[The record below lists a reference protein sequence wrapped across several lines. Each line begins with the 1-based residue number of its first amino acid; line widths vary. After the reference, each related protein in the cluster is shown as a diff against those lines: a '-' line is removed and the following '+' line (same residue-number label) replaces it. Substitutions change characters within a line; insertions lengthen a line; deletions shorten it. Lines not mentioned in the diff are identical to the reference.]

1 MKDYSEIL
9 GILPERIE
17 NHVKND
23 KGRLAFKSLFSDPLF
38 IVREETDNDY
48 GVDICI
54 EALINHGKSPT
65 NIRTH
70 VQLKSSG
77 KRVNK
82 NGGYSYPVAISNLNY
97 LVNHPC
103 SFYAFY
109 SVNEDK
115 FYYAF
120 ADKVYLLY
128 KSNSSKDNESIT
140 ITISFSEELN
150 NDATELI
157 HQNLVDTAIL
167 FKDIRIKLHEGG
179 FKPGAKLVYG
189 ELVFESSGEQF
200 EEYLLKNN
208 LAYAYTIDENGKV
221 VFMHNL
227 IWESHH
233 GQIPRGYQVYH
244 VSGNTLDNRSANL
257 DIMRTIDNFDIE
269 GFQKEIEESQAHN
282 ILSVILEGRN
292 AELRDVPTA
301 PSTMFYRIVKELEE
315 SGWIAS
321 SKDITRIK
329 RDMKRHLGMEFE

>member
-1 MKDYSEIL
+1 MKNYSEIL
-9 GILPERIE
+9 GTLPERIE

-23 KGRLAFKSLFSDPLF
+23 KGRLAFKSLFRDPLF

-54 EALINHGKSPT
+54 EALINEGKSPT

-77 KRVNK
+77 KRANT

-97 LVNHPC
+97 LVNHSC

-115 FYYAF
+115 FYYAY
-120 ADKVYLLY
+120 ADKVYLLHQ
-128 KSNSSKDNESIT
+128 SNRSKENESIT
-140 ITISFSEELN
+140 ICFNEELN
-150 NDATELI
+150 IDAIKLI

-189 ELVFESSGEQF
+189 ELVFESSSENF
-200 EEYLLKNN
+200 EGYLSKNK
-208 LAYAYTIDENGKV
+208 LAYAYTTDENGIV

-244 VSGNTLDNRSANL
+244 VNGNTMDNRSDNL

-292 AELRDVPTA
+292 ADLKDVP
-301 PSTMFYRIVKELEE
+301 PPPVTMFYRIVEELEKD
-315 SGWIAS
+315 GWSAS
-321 SKDITRIK
+321 DKEMSRIK
-329 RDMKRHLGMEFE
+329 RDMKRYLGMEFE

>member
-1 MKDYSEIL
+1 MKKKNYSEIL

-23 KGRLAFKSLFSDPLF
+23 KGRLAFKNLFRDPLF

-54 EALINHGKSPT
+54 EALINDGNSPT

-82 NGGYSYPVAISNLNY
+82 NGGYSYSVAISNLNY

-109 SVNEDK
+109 SLNEDK
-115 FYYAF
+115 FYYNY
-120 ADKVYLLY
+120 ADKVYLLH
-128 KSNSSKDNESIT
+128 KSNGSKKNKSIT
-140 ITISFSEELN
+140 INFSEELN
-150 NDATELI
+150 NDATKLI
-157 HQNLVDTAIL
+157 HQNLIDTAIL

-179 FKPGAKLVYG
+179 FKPGAQLVYG
-189 ELVFESSGEQF
+189 ELVFESSSERF
-200 EEYLLKNN
+200 EEFLSKNK
-208 LAYAYTIDENGKV
+208 LAYAYSIDENGKV

-244 VSGNTLDNRSANL
+244 VNGNTMDNRSDNL

-269 GFQKEIEESQAHN
+269 GFQKEIDESQAHN

-292 AELRDVPTA
+292 AELRDVPT
-301 PSTMFYRIVKELEE
+301 PPCTMFYRIVKELME
-315 SGWIAS
+315 SGWSAS
-321 SKDITRIK
+321 SKEMTRIK
-329 RDMKRHLGMEFE
+329 RDMERRLGMEFG

>member
-9 GILPERIE
+9 GVLPERIE

-23 KGRLAFKSLFSDPLF
+23 KGRLAFRSLFSDPLF

-54 EALINHGKSPT
+54 EALVNDGKSPT
-65 NIRTH
+65 NIRTQ

-77 KRVNK
+77 KKTNTD
-82 NGGYSYPVAISNLNY
+82 GGYSYPVAVSNLNY
-97 LVNHPC
+97 LVNHQC

-109 SVNEDK
+109 SLNEDK
-115 FYYAF
+115 FYYHY
-120 ADKVYLLY
+120 ADKVYLLHN
-128 KSNSSKDNESIT
+128 SNRSKKNKSIT
-140 ITISFSEELN
+140 INFCEELN
-150 NDATELI
+150 YDTIKLI
-157 HQNLVDTAIL
+157 HQNLIDTTIL

-189 ELVFESSGEQF
+189 ELVFESSSEHF
-200 EEYLLKNN
+200 EEYLSKNN
-208 LAYAYTIDENGKV
+208 LAYAYTTDENGKI

-244 VSGNTLDNRSANL
+244 VNRNTMDNQSDNL

-269 GFQKEIEESQAHN
+269 GFQKETEESQARN
-282 ILSVILEGRN
+282 IMSVILEGRN
-292 AELRDVPTA
+292 AELTDVPT
-301 PSTMFYRIVKELEE
+301 PPGTMFYKIVKELEE
-315 SGWIAS
+315 TGWSAS
-321 SKDITRIK
+321 SKDITSIK